1 MRFFTKLY
9 VGTLL
14 ILTFSLIFMG
24 YLTIESSLTDGFE
37 KAKQSGLQQHQL
49 VKLAIHS
56 DLVSSGKST
65 YNEELLKTI
74 TGKTSET
81 YGVPVTILDSKNNEI
96 YSALTAN
103 KDSFKTVDGKIKY
116 IVRQINGKDYLVF
129 SSNMDIGDKSVKF
142 ISYSRCDDIFENARN
157 MRRQSFRIFV
167 GALSAGALFTIAFSF
182 LITRPIKELT
192 NVEEE
197 FMAGDYKARANLF
210 PNDEIG
216 DLSQSFNLM
225 ADSIE
230 DKIGELELAIKQK
243 EDFTSAFAHELKT
256 PMTSIIGY
264 ADPIYQKEMPRE
276 EEKKAAEYI
285 LNEGMRLEALAFKLM
300 KLINLSKSELVLE
313 ETEMTEFFDDVK
325 ATIMPLSEKRG
336 IPVEFSAYE
345 GYVKIERDLFK
356 TMLMNLIDNA
366 FKSGTD
372 SVLVS
377 GVHIGDKYTFS
388 VEDKGRGIPADQVK
402 RVTEAFYMVDKA
414 RSRQENGA
422 GLGLS
427 LCDKIAQVHG
437 SHLDIESEEG
447 VGTRISITLKAE
459 EDEIDEED

>member
-14 ILTFSLIFMG
+14 ILTFSLILMSYF
-24 YLTIESSLTDGFE
+24 TIESSIVDGFE

-56 DLVSSGKST
+56 ELVSSGST
-65 YNEELLKTI
+65 AYNEELLNTI
-74 TGKTSET
+74 TRQISEEMS
-81 YGVPVTILDSKNNEI
+81 VPVTILNSENNEI
-96 YSALTAN
+96 YSALSAD
-103 KDSFKTVDGKIKY
+103 KDSFKTVKGKIKY
-116 IVRQINGKDYLVF
+116 IVRRINGKDYLVF
-129 SSNMDIGDKSVKF
+129 SSNLDIEDKFVKF
-142 ISYSRCDDIFENARN
+142 ISYSRCDDVFENAGN
-157 MRRQSFRIFV
+157 IQKTSYRIFV
-167 GALSAGALFTIAFSF
+167 GALSAGALFTVGFSF
-182 LITRPIKELT
+182 LITRPIKDLT
-192 NVEEE
+192 KVEEN
-197 FMAGDYKARANLF
+197 FMGGDYKARANIF
-210 PNDEIG
+210 PGDEIG
-216 DLSQSFNLM
+216 DLSKSFNLM

-230 DKIGELELAIKQK
+230 DKIEKLELAIKQK
-243 EDFTSAFAHELKT
+243 EDFTAAFAHELKT

-264 ADPIYQKEMPRE
+264 ADTIYQREMPRE

-325 ATIMPLSEKRG
+325 ATILPLSEKRG
-336 IPVEFSAYE
+336 IAVEFSAYE

-366 FKSGTD
+366 FKSGTE
-372 SVLVS
+372 SVRVT
-377 GVHIGDKYTFS
+377 GVHIGDNYTFT

-447 VGTRISITLKAE
+447 VGTKISVTLKAV

>member
-9 VGTLL
+9 AGTLI
-14 ILTFSLIFMG
+14 ILTFSLIFMS

-37 KAKQSGLQQHQL
+37 KAKQTGLQQHQL

-56 DLVSSGKST
+56 DLISSGST
-65 YNEELLKTI
+65 AYNEDLLKDRARQ
-74 TGKTSET
+74 TSET
-81 YGVPVTILDSKNNEI
+81 MGVPITILTSGNDEI
-96 YSALTAN
+96 YSTFSPD
-103 KDSFKTVDGKIKY
+103 KDSFKTVKGKIKY
-116 IVRQINGKDYLVF
+116 IVRKIDEKDYLIF
-129 SSNMDIGDKSVKF
+129 SSNMDIGDKYVKF
-142 ISYSRCDDIFENARN
+142 ISYSSCNDVFENARN
-157 MRRQSFRIFV
+157 MRKKSIHVFI
-167 GALSAGALFTIAFSF
+167 GALSAGALFTVVFTL

-192 NVEEE
+192 RVEEN
-197 FMAGDYKARANLF
+197 FMGGDYKARANIF
-210 PNDEIG
+210 PKDEIG
-216 DLSQSFNLM
+216 DLSQSFNRM

-264 ADPIYQKEMPRE
+264 ADTIYQKEMPRE
-276 EEKKAAEYI
+276 DERKAAEYI

-300 KLINLSKSELVLE
+300 KMINLSKSELVLE

-366 FKSGTD
+366 FKSGTE
-372 SVLVS
+372 SVKVT
-377 GVHIGDKYTFS
+377 GVHIGDNYTFT

-402 RVTEAFYMVDKA
+402 RVTEAFFMVDKA

-437 SHLDIESEEG
+437 SHLDISSEEG

-459 EDEIDEED
+459 EDEPYEED